1 MEAKGREGNLLSPVG
16 QPLESPPNR
25 KEAPMPTNDEAAHAA
40 IEINLNILLSPLK
53 EQLMRLRLLHSHR
66 W

>member
-1 MEAKGREGNLLSPVG
+1 
-16 QPLESPPNR
+16 
-25 KEAPMPTNDEAAHAA
+25 MPTNDEAAHAA